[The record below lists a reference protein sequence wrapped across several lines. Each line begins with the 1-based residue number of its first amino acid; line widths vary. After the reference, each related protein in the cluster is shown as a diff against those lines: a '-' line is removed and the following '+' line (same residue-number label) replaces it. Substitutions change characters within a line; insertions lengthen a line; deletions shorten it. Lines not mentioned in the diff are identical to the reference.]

1 MPLPPGAEPPK
12 PVEPSVAGVFA
23 RMAETA
29 KNIITVSEQM
39 ARLARE
45 DERLQS
51 QVIDL
56 TKMVFSLSKDTANV
70 SGQMQNMEKR
80 LEDREKLI
88 EMTIAVRVREEVER
102 ALKNWKPPESQSLQ
116 K

>member
-12 PVEPSVAGVFA
+12 PLEPGAGGLVS
-23 RMAETA
+23 RIAETA
-29 KNIITVSEQM
+29 KNIITVSEQL

-56 TKMVFSLSKDTANV
+56 TKMVFSLSKDTATV
-70 SGQMQNMEKR
+70 LGQMQNIEKR
-80 LEDREKLI
+80 LEDREKLM
-88 EMTIAVRVREEVER
+88 ELTIVVRVREEVEK
-102 ALKNWKPPESQSLQ
+102 AMKGWKPPDDA
-116 K
+116 